1 LGNGS
6 ELIIFPLIVSTKNL
20 LCRESEADS
29 CWLAIALQ
37 ANVNP
42 KAELANDF
50 EGKRRAVHLG
60 SCNLMREDLKEKAAK
75 EEAKIKVIL
84 LYARSYSY
92 VSLTLGWYRLGWM
105 KTDMERF
112 VLKTT

>member
-1 LGNGS
+1 
-6 ELIIFPLIVSTKNL
+6 
-20 LCRESEADS
+20 
-29 CWLAIALQ
+29 
-37 ANVNP
+37 
-42 KAELANDF
+42 
-50 EGKRRAVHLG
+50 
-60 SCNLMREDLKEKAAK
+60 MREDLKEKAAK